1 MSHPEGFDR
10 KDKSNPRIF
19 FGHYDLESCMEA
31 RLSKNNISG
40 RKFAENTG
48 LEDAKRIN
56 NDPL

>member
-1 MSHPEGFDR
+1 
-10 KDKSNPRIF
+10 
-19 FGHYDLESCMEA
+19 MEA

-48 LEDAKRIN
+48 LEDAERID